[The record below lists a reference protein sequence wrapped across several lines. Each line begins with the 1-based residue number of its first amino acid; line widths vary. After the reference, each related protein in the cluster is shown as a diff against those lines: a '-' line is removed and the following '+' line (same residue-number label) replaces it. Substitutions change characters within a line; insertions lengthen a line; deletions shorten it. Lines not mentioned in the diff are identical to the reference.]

1 MVAKDTKNSSRW
13 KKGQSGNP
21 RGRQPGLATVAA
33 IRGRLSTN
41 LERILEQVEQ
51 AALGGDMAAARLI
64 IDRVLP
70 ARKPEEV
77 PVVLDMPE
85 GLTLAQKA
93 ERVIQAVADG
103 LIAPGQ
109 ACQLLTGLGAVARIV
124 EVTELEQ
131 RIATLEERANGEN

>member
-1 MVAKDTKNSSRW
+1 MPVKDPKNPSRW

-21 RGRQPGLATVAA
+21 QGRQSGLSTVAA
-33 IRGRLSTN
+33 IRGRLGVN

-51 AALGGDMAAARLI
+51 AALSGDMAAARLI

-70 ARKPEEV
+70 ARKAEEM
-77 PVVLDMPE
+77 PVLLDMPE
-85 GLTLAQKA
+85 FLTLAQKA
-93 ERVIQAVADG
+93 ERVVQAVADG

-109 ACQLLTGLGAVARIV
+109 ASQLLTGLGAVARIV

-131 RIATLEERANGEN
+131 RLVALEQRL

>member
-1 MVAKDTKNSSRW
+1 MATKDTKNPSRW

-21 RGRQPGLATVAA
+21 QGRQPGLATVAA

-70 ARKPEEV
+70 ARKAEEV

-103 LIAPGQ
+103 MIAPGQ
-109 ACQLLTGLGAVARIV
+109 ASQLLTGLGAVARIV

-131 RIATLEERANGEN
+131 RIATLEERANEKE